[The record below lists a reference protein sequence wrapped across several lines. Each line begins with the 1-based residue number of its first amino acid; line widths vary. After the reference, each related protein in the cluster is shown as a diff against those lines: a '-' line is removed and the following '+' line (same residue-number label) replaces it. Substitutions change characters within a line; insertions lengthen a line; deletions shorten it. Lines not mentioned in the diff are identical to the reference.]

1 MPTDIQSLQFSRQQ
15 LYRVAVSLLLPIGI
29 VGTYY
34 KSIGAACSWILIL
47 LLMFQI
53 RTLEIDR
60 KVVVKSLAL
69 IGAISLGSLLAVKPI
84 ISLEGCG
91 RILISMLF
99 FIPGVFLGRQLD
111 KSPLPWWSV
120 APLTALYGSHFFYPR
135 NHGDIKFFGLSDNPN
150 TVGQGLVFGLF
161 ILLIAAAAEFLH
173 LRSSTGNRRNIG
185 FQAKLRIALIGLT
198 AVVSTTLLIMANCR
212 QGWLSVAI
220 AAVIFCMA
228 NNQLTKRIRAIFALS
243 AASLLA
249 ALVYFRDQKGFGY
262 GSVGERLDLWTHSLQ
277 AWAYHF
283 PLFGA
288 GYGSFEDMAEFHYY
302 GNVTMAYW
310 NPHNILIELLFSGGI
325 WGVACFLIY
334 ILAIR
339 KELAP
344 AFAATRLNAITLTSF
359 AGLAGLLAL
368 GMLDMGLTSTRYI
381 GSIATLVG
389 VLYSQ
394 ARPSFPGAAADG

>member
-1 MPTDIQSLQFSRQQ
+1 M
-15 LYRVAVSLLLPIGI
+15 
-29 VGTYY
+29 
-34 KSIGAACSWILIL
+34 
-47 LLMFQI
+47 
-53 RTLEIDR
+53 
-60 KVVVKSLAL
+60 
-69 IGAISLGSLLAVKPI
+69 
-84 ISLEGCG
+84 
-91 RILISMLF
+91 
-99 FIPGVFLGRQLD
+99 
-111 KSPLPWWSV
+111 
-120 APLTALYGSHFFYPR
+120 
-135 NHGDIKFFGLSDNPN
+135 
-150 TVGQGLVFGLF
+150 
-161 ILLIAAAAEFLH
+161 
-173 LRSSTGNRRNIG
+173 RS
-185 FQAKLRIALIGLT
+185 
-198 AVVSTTLLIMANCR
+198 
-212 QGWLSVAI
+212 
-220 AAVIFCMA
+220 
-228 NNQLTKRIRAIFALS
+228 
-243 AASLLA
+243 
-249 ALVYFRDQKGFGY
+249 
-262 GSVGERLDLWTHSLQ
+262 ERLDLWTHSLQ

-310 NPHNILIELLFSGGI
+310 NPHNILIELLFSGGS